1 TFSAAVISILLAA
14 SMGPEA
20 KPRHVLAA
28 SAFAVIG
35 SVFFSHGL
43 ATPNALIDHFHPAVQ
58 WSAWLTL
65 LGGGALFACA
75 ALDMPSGGMPSWLPV
90 RGIVYFAAG
99 SVLLYSAVAAF
110 APGVLGSIES
120 QAASWHALTIF
131 SLTLL
136 LWAFASIRLGLTWRA
151 TRDRVDGVL
160 AFVAFWMIAATV
172 SMHRFPVWSLSW
184 WLYHVTLLTGFLITM
199 FVLVQQYEQ
208 VRQFRLRRYYLA
220 ASLIITAMLA
230 LVASALFTQFSY
242 NTIVAQV
249 QSSSSS
255 VASNLANSVATDLS
269 DIATADDLRNLANR
283 SGVRAVFAVR
293 VTGLPIR
300 SILVYDDKGVAAYAS
315 EPEWIGVNV
324 ENRLALETALRG
336 ETVTNIRPPE
346 DPPATYHP
354 TSNIHVIETYSPI
367 HPGGKENS
375 QPIGVLVTVEEV
387 PELNQATLSTR
398 MTGLVTA
405 ALTMSLLFIA
415 LLLVVGR
422 ADRIITSRTQELA
435 AAYTNLRQAAAMRD
449 DLTNMIVHDLRNP
462 LTAISASLELMTKLG
477 GEAQAETKERMI
489 HNAQSASHRMTGM
502 IEDLLTV
509 SKIEAG
515 EFKLQRQPIKL
526 RDLLASAINTFAPQ
540 AAADH
545 KTITLDCP
553 PDLTV
558 SLDPQLISR
567 VVENLVGNALKYTDA
582 NGKIQVIAHAEN
594 GRIAVTVRDSGSGVP
609 DEYKKRIFEKFVQL
623 SDDGS
628 RPLRKGAGLGLAFS
642 SLVVQ
647 QHGGEIKVEDA
658 PGGGSDFVF
667 RLPTD
672 KR

>member
-1 TFSAAVISILLAA
+1 
-14 SMGPEA
+14 
-20 KPRHVLAA
+20 
-28 SAFAVIG
+28 
-35 SVFFSHGL
+35 
-43 ATPNALIDHFHPAVQ
+43 
-58 WSAWLTL
+58 
-65 LGGGALFACA
+65 
-75 ALDMPSGGMPSWLPV
+75 V

-110 APGVLGSIES
+110 APGMLESISS
-120 QAASWHALTIF
+120 QAAPWHALTIF

-184 WLYHVTLLTGFLITM
+184 WLYHVTLLTGFLITVV
-199 FVLVQQYEQ
+199 VLVQQYEQ

-242 NTIVAQV
+242 NTMVAQV

-324 ENRLALETALRG
+324 ENRLAFEAALRG
-336 ETVTNIRPPE
+336 ESVTNIRPPE

-354 TSNIHVIETYSPI
+354 TSNVHVIETYSAI
-367 HPGGKENS
+367 RPGGKADS
-375 QPIGVLVTVEEV
+375 QPIGVLVTVEEA
-387 PELNQATLSTR
+387 PELNQATLSAR
-398 MTGLVTA
+398 ITGLVTA

-435 AAYTNLRQAAAMRD
+435 TAYTNLRQAEAMRD
-449 DLTNMIVHDLRNP
+449 DLTSMIVHDLRNP
-462 LTAISASLELMTKLG
+462 LTAISASLELMTQLG

-489 HNAQSASHRMTGM
+489 RNAQSASHRMTGM

-553 PDLTV
+553 PDLIA

-628 RPLRKGAGLGLAFS
+628 RPLRKGAGLGLAFCGS
-642 SLVVQ
+642 VVQ

-667 RLPTD
+667 RLPTN
-672 KR
+672 K